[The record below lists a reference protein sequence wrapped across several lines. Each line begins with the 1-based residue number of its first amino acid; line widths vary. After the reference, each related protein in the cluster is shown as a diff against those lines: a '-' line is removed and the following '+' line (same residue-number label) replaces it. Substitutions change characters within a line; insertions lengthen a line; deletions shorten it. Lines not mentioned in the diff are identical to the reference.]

1 MFLRASQQTQL
12 QINWADFLK
21 LAPPPVTSQQG
32 NNSSSDTDLASSD
45 QTGPRPRPPVLK
57 KTQMQ
62 ACVTAPLLS
71 PKQEPYLPCP
81 ALFVA
86 GGVHIRSCEAPRQ
99 KTLFIN

>member
-12 QINWADFLK
+12 QINWAGFLK

-62 ACVTAPLLS
+62 ACVTAPIAFSQAGALS
-71 PKQEPYLPCP
+71 PMPGSVC
-81 ALFVA
+81 
-86 GGVHIRSCEAPRQ
+86 GRRRTHQ
-99 KTLFIN
+99 KL